1 MEKLAII
8 SLEKVL
14 GNVEKLHILTER
26 KTKEIESKRFV
37 ALNELSRKMRISLNA
52 LHYIPYEEYDVL
64 CAPANLLYRSM
75 ITDLMT
81 SLLISQLNDEQ
92 LDDVIYFFDLD
103 FARSLKSA
111 LNANIEIRKMTYPD
125 DAEAFEEQKE
135 KYQEKLYDDLKEC
148 LSSAKGEDWKLNAQ
162 RPIKINDIDFN
173 GKISQIYD
181 ILKSFEEVA
190 GYAYIY
196 QYYKLFS
203 QSEHFSIKERIINY
217 KQSFHDGYY
226 NKVRWIIYLGTE
238 LLYNKYKLWSTE

>member
-14 GNVEKLHILTER
+14 GNVEKLHILTES
-26 KTKEIESKRFV
+26 KTKIIVSKRFV

-52 LHYIPYEEYDVL
+52 LHYIPYEEYEVL

-92 LDDVIYFFDLD
+92 LDDVIYLFDLD

-125 DAEAFEEQKE
+125 DAEAFEEQKK

-148 LSSAKGEDWKLNAQ
+148 LISAKGEDWTFNKQ
-162 RPIKINDIDFN
+162 KPIKINDIVFK
-173 GKISQIYD
+173 GKISQMYD

-190 GYAYIY
+190 GYAYVY

-203 QSEHFSIKERIINY
+203 QSEHFSIKGRIINY
-217 KQSFHDGYY
+217 KQSFHNEYY

-238 LLYNKYKLWSTE
+238 LLYNKYNKS

>member
-14 GNVEKLHILTER
+14 GNVEKLHLLTEN
-26 KTKEIESKRFV
+26 KTKEIESNRFV

-52 LHYIPYEEYDVL
+52 LHYIPYEEYEVL

-81 SLLISQLNDEQ
+81 SLLISQVDDKQ
-92 LDDVIYFFDLD
+92 LEDVIYLFNFD
-103 FARSLKSA
+103 FAKSLKNT
-111 LNANIEIRKMTYPD
+111 LDANIEIRKMTYPD
-125 DAEAFEEQKE
+125 DTEAFEEQKKE
-135 KYQEKLYDDLKEC
+135 YQEKLYDDLKDY
-148 LSSAKGEDWKLNAQ
+148 LSSAKGEEWELKKHP
-162 RPIKINDIDFN
+162 PIYINGEKFD
-173 GKISQIYD
+173 GQISQIYK
-181 ILKSFEEVA
+181 ILKSFKEVA

-203 QSEHFSIKERIINY
+203 QSEHFSIKGRIINY
-217 KQSFHDGYY
+217 KQPFHDGYY

-238 LLYNKYKLWSTE
+238 LLYNKYNVN

>member
-14 GNVEKLHILTER
+14 GNVEKLHLLTES
-26 KTKEIESKRFV
+26 KSKENESKRFV
-37 ALNELSRKMRISLNA
+37 ALNELSRKIRISLNA

-92 LDDVIYFFDLD
+92 LNDVIYFFDLD
-103 FARSLKSA
+103 FAKSLKSA

-125 DAEAFEEQKE
+125 DAEVFEEQKKE
-135 KYQEKLYDDLKEC
+135 YQEKLYDDLKEC
-148 LSSAKGEDWKLNAQ
+148 LSSAKGEDWILNSQ
-162 RPIKINDIDFN
+162 RAIKINGKVFN
-173 GKISQIYD
+173 GQVSQIYD
-181 ILKSFEEVA
+181 ILTSFEEVA

-203 QSEHFSIKERIINY
+203 QSEHFSIKGRIINY
-217 KQSFHDGYY
+217 KQSFHDDYY
-226 NKVRWIIYLGTE
+226 NKVRWSIYLGVE
-238 LLYNKYKLWSTE
+238 LLYNKYNKS

>member
-14 GNVEKLHILTER
+14 GKVEKLHLLTES
-26 KTKEIESKRFV
+26 KYKENEGKRFV

-52 LHYIPYEEYDVL
+52 LHYIPYEEYEVL
-64 CAPANLLYRSM
+64 CAPANLMYRSL

-103 FARSLKSA
+103 FARSLKGA
-111 LNANIEIRKMTYPD
+111 LTANIEIRTMTYPD
-125 DAEAFEEQKE
+125 DAEAFEEQKRE
-135 KYQEKLYDDLKEC
+135 YQEKLYDDLKDC
-148 LSSAKGEDWKLNAQ
+148 LKSAKGKEWDFNSQK
-162 RPIKINDIDFN
+162 PISINGKDFN

-181 ILKSFEEVA
+181 ILKTFEEVA

-196 QYYKLFS
+196 QYYRLFS
-203 QSEHFSIKERIINY
+203 QSEHFSIKGRIINY
-217 KQSFHDGYY
+217 KQPFHEEYY
-226 NKVRWIIYLGTE
+226 NKVRWIIYLGVE
-238 LLYNKYKLWSTE
+238 LLYNKYKKS

>member
-14 GNVEKLHILTER
+14 GIVEKLHLLTES
-26 KTKEIESKRFV
+26 KSKEIESKRFV

-52 LHYIPYEEYDVL
+52 LHYIPYEEYEVL

-75 ITDLMT
+75 ISDLMT

-125 DAEAFEEQKE
+125 DAEAFEEQKKE
-135 KYQEKLYDDLKEC
+135 YQEKLYDDLKEC
-148 LSSAKGEDWKLNAQ
+148 LKSTKGEDWEFNSQK
-162 RPIKINDIDFN
+162 PICIKGKEFN

-181 ILKSFEEVA
+181 LLKTFEEVA

-203 QSEHFSIKERIINY
+203 QSEHFSVKGRIINY
-217 KQSFHDGYY
+217 KQPFHDGYY
-226 NKVRWIIYLGTE
+226 NKVRWIIYLGAE
-238 LLYNKYKLWSTE
+238 LLYNKYKQS

>member
-14 GNVEKLHILTER
+14 GNVEKLHILTES
-26 KTKEIESKRFV
+26 KTKIIVSKRFV

-52 LHYIPYEEYDVL
+52 LHYIPYEEYEVL

-92 LDDVIYFFDLD
+92 LDDVIYLFDLD

-125 DAEAFEEQKE
+125 DAEAFEEQKK

-148 LSSAKGEDWKLNAQ
+148 LISAKGEDWTFNKQ
-162 RPIKINDIDFN
+162 KPI
-173 GKISQIYD
+173 
-181 ILKSFEEVA
+181 
-190 GYAYIY
+190 
-196 QYYKLFS
+196 
-203 QSEHFSIKERIINY
+203 
-217 KQSFHDGYY
+217 
-226 NKVRWIIYLGTE
+226 
-238 LLYNKYKLWSTE
+238 

>member
-14 GNVEKLHILTER
+14 GIVEKLHLLTES
-26 KTKEIESKRFV
+26 KSKEIESKRFV

-52 LHYIPYEEYDVL
+52 LHYIPYEEYEVL

-75 ITDLMT
+75 ISDLMT

-125 DAEAFEEQKE
+125 DAEAFEEQKKE
-135 KYQEKLYDDLKEC
+135 YQEKLYDDLKEC
-148 LSSAKGEDWKLNAQ
+148 LKSTKGEDWEFNSQK
-162 RPIKINDIDFN
+162 PICIKGKEFN

-181 ILKSFEEVA
+181 LLKTFEKVA

-203 QSEHFSIKERIINY
+203 QSEHFSVKGRIINY
-217 KQSFHDGYY
+217 KQPFHDGYY
-226 NKVRWIIYLGTE
+226 NKVRWIIYLGAE
-238 LLYNKYKLWSTE
+238 LLYNKYKQS

>member
-1 MEKLAII
+1 MEKIAVI

-14 GNVEKLHILTER
+14 GNVEKLHMLTES
-26 KTKEIESKRFV
+26 KTKEIENKRFV

-52 LHYIPYEEYDVL
+52 LHYIPYEEYEVL

-125 DAEAFEEQKE
+125 DAEAFEEQK
-135 KYQEKLYDDLKEC
+135 KQYQEVLMNGLKQI
-148 LSSAKGEDWKLNAQ
+148 LVIFKNSVSSL
-162 RPIKINDIDFN
+162 KILQN
-173 GKISQIYD
+173 
-181 ILKSFEEVA
+181 LE
-190 GYAYIY
+190 
-196 QYYKLFS
+196 
-203 QSEHFSIKERIINY
+203 
-217 KQSFHDGYY
+217 
-226 NKVRWIIYLGTE
+226 
-238 LLYNKYKLWSTE
+238 

>member
-14 GNVEKLHILTER
+14 GNVEKLHILTES

-52 LHYIPYEEYDVL
+52 LHYIPYEEYEAL

-75 ITDLMT
+75 ITDLMI

-92 LDDVIYFFDLD
+92 LNDVLYLFDLD
-103 FARSLKSA
+103 FAKSLKSA
-111 LNANIEIRKMTYPD
+111 LKANIEIRKMTYPD
-125 DAEAFEEQKE
+125 DAEAFEEQK
-135 KYQEKLYDDLKEC
+135 KRYQEKVYDDLKEC
-148 LSSAKGEDWKLNAQ
+148 LSSAKGEDWELNAQ
-162 RPIKINDIDFN
+162 RAIKINDISFK

-181 ILKSFEEVA
+181 ILKSFDEVA

-203 QSEHFSIKERIINY
+203 QSEHFSIKGRFFNY

-226 NKVRWIIYLGTE
+226 NKVRWIIYLGTD
-238 LLYNKYKLWSTE
+238 LLYNKYNKS

>member
-14 GNVEKLHILTER
+14 GNVEKLHILTES

-37 ALNELSRKMRISLNA
+37 AINELSRKMRLSLNA
-52 LHYIPYEEYDVL
+52 LHYIPYEEYEVL

-81 SLLISQLNDEQ
+81 SLLISQLNDKQ

-103 FARSLKSA
+103 FAKSLKSA

-125 DAEAFEEQKE
+125 DAEAFEEQK
-135 KYQEKLYDDLKEC
+135 KQYQEKLYDDLKEC
-148 LSSAKGEDWKLNAQ
+148 LSSAKGEDWKLNTQ
-162 RPIKINDIDFN
+162 RPIKINGIDFN
-173 GKISQIYD
+173 GKTSQIYD

-190 GYAYIY
+190 GYAYVY

-203 QSEHFSIKERIINY
+203 QSEHFSIKGRIINY

-226 NKVRWIIYLGTE
+226 NKVRWIIYLGAE
-238 LLYNKYKLWSTE
+238 LLYNKYSKS